1 LVQPIGPGL
10 TDPLT
15 GTHRY
20 LEEVAIQTCEQL
32 ADGSLKVTKNKP
44 FAQQVFCEYFF
55 NFFEKFSVDKSF
67 TYKSSTYRC
76 FTSSKG

>member
-32 ADGSLKVTKNKP
+32 ADGSLKVNKNKP
-44 FAQQVFCEYFF
+44 FAQQVFRSIFLIF
-55 NFFEKFSVDKSF
+55 
-67 TYKSSTYRC
+67 
-76 FTSSKG
+76 